1 MTKILMVSKGEYY
14 NLMPLVAATLR
25 QDFGY
30 SVDAMTFATPTAHLT
45 QMREFDQV
53 HNLAAW
59 LKAEVPNSD
68 FDECLHYLEDLELSE
83 EVPNLSMMIHADRII
98 RQFPFKKVIKTVA
111 AVCRFWERLFR
122 ETRPDLIIAEVS
134 CASEWIAWSLA
145 RRWNIQYLIPY
156 PSTLPDRFTF
166 IRGPSRGWESVED
179 LYLAAKNR
187 ELTADETC
195 VAEQL
200 LSRFRAGGLTQP
212 IHAPVARLPLAL
224 DGISARRL
232 RNRIQRIPLRLRT
245 YLTDGDFE
253 VGSYNGRPP
262 WEGVMKD
269 VLRTVRHFASENTL
283 FDREIRPGKFVY
295 FPLHVQPEFT
305 IDVRAPFC
313 TNQVALIEAIAKSL
327 PVGHCL
333 VVKDH
338 PAMRGSRSLEYYRE
352 IKKLYNV
359 QLMSASSD
367 SHKIIRNA
375 EAVITIVG
383 TTAWE
388 GLLYEKPVIALGP
401 LCYGFFDLLYNC
413 PDIADLPAT
422 LSTAITTFR
431 PDRQLLLKLIW
442 AAMEGSHDGVWG
454 DPLSSPS
461 ISLPENI
468 DKIARAILA
477 EVDSKRPAA
486 RLRTK
491 TTKTPGGH
499 AGSDLVEP
507 LGYPRP
513 YLQ

>member
-1 MTKILMVSKGEYY
+1 MKILMVSKGEYY
-14 NLMPLVAATLR
+14 NLMPLVAARLR
-25 QDFGY
+25 RDSGY
-30 SVDAMTFATPTAHLT
+30 SVSAMTFATPTAQLS
-45 QMREFDQV
+45 QMREFEEV

-59 LKAEVPNSD
+59 LKTEVPKSD
-68 FDECLHYLEDLELSE
+68 FDDCLSYLEELELSE

-98 RQFPFKKVIKTVA
+98 RQFPHKKVITIVA
-111 AVCRFWERLFR
+111 SVCRFWERLFR
-122 ETRPDLIIAEVS
+122 ETRPDLIVAEVS

-179 LYLAAKNR
+179 LYLAVKNR
-187 ELTADETC
+187 GFTAEEAC

-200 LSRFRAGGLTQP
+200 LSRFQAGSLTSP
-212 IHAPVARLPLAL
+212 IHAPVARLPLTL
-224 DGISARRL
+224 DGISVRRL

-262 WEGVMKD
+262 WEGLMKD
-269 VLRTVRHFASENTL
+269 ALRMVRHVAGESML
-283 FDREIRPGKFVY
+283 FDRKIRPGKYVY

-327 PVGHCL
+327 PVSHRL

-359 QLMSASSD
+359 QLMSPNSD
-367 SHKIIRNA
+367 SHEIIRNA

-388 GLLYEKPVIALGP
+388 GLLYEKPVVALGP

-413 PDIADLPAT
+413 PDIAGLPSI
-422 LSTAITTFR
+422 LSMAIRTFR
-431 PDRQLLLKLIW
+431 PNQGLLLKLIW
-442 AAMEGSHDGVWG
+442 AALEGSHAGVWG

-461 ISLPENI
+461 ISRPENI
-468 DKIARAILA
+468 DKIAHAIVA
-477 EVDSKRPAA
+477 EIDSKRPAA
-486 RLRTK
+486 RLRKK
-491 TTKTPGGH
+491 TTETP
-499 AGSDLVEP
+499 AGKASSDPAEQ